1 MLLFKRCITLLFY
14 SFRSFLLLACIL
26 GTQILLTDAQG
37 RTGRPGVGDT
47 RRVQAAL
54 REFGIGD
61 NLPGSPGKA
70 FNLSEFL
77 RILGENPSGSP
88 LSSPGPVTT
97 TTTRPTGR
105 PGTTSTAGSTTVTRT
120 STSAPATDQ
129 GVSAQ
134 TLAAI
139 ELEFADLFR
148 NSVSKSKR
156 KIQSYLQLIKLRK
169 KLSRRK
175 LFLIFCFFT
184 KL

>member
-1 MLLFKRCITLLFY
+1 M
-14 SFRSFLLLACIL
+14 LACIL

-156 KIQSYLQLIKLRK
+156 KIQSYLQLIKLK
-169 KLSRRK
+169 KILSWRK
-175 LFLIFCFFT
+175 LFAIICFFA

>member
-1 MLLFKRCITLLFY
+1 MLFY

-120 STSAPATDQ
+120 STTTGTGTATSAPATDQ
-129 GVSAQ
+129 GVSSQ

-156 KIQSYLQLIKLRK
+156 KIQTYLQLIKL
-169 KLSRRK
+169 
-175 LFLIFCFFT
+175 
-184 KL
+184 